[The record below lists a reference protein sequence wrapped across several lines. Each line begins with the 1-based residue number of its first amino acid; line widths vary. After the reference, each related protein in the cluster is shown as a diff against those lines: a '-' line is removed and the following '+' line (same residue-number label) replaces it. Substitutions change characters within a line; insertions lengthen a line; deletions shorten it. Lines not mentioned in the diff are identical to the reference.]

1 MNQIRIGDLGD
12 CDGIVSLLAHYS
24 LPVADLVPEP
34 PAGLRFFIAEDTTEQ
49 RLMGCI
55 GLQQFDQLGLVRSF
69 AVSPDCRN
77 QGVGIRLLDEL
88 YRHARLVSIRHLYL
102 LTTTATAYLSG
113 LGYQI
118 ISRDAVPSAIQHSAE
133 FSSLCPASAV
143 AMTRSLRASGLAP
156 A

>member
-12 CDGIVSLLAHYS
+12 CDGIVSLLAHYG

-34 PAGLRFFIAEDTTEQ
+34 PTGLRLFVAEDTAEQ

-55 GLQQFDQLGLVRSF
+55 GLQQFEQLGLVRSF

-88 YRHARLVSIRHLYL
+88 YRHAGRVSIRHLYL
-102 LTTTATAYLSG
+102 LTTTAAAYFSG

-118 ISRDAVPSAIQHSAE
+118 VSRDAVPVAIQQSTE

-143 AMTRSLRASGLAP
+143 VMTRALCASQ
-156 A
+156 